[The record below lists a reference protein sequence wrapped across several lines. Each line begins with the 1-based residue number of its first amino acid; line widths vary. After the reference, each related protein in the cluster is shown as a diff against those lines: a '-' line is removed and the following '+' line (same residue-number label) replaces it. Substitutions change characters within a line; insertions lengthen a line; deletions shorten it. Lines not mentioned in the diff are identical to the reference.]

1 MLAQRADPRDRLA
14 AFTRRDLTRLL
25 AASALLVLALT
36 AIFAVDIVPSR
47 VSVSVGEVATADILA
62 PRAITYTS
70 DLRTKAAQAAASAA
84 VSPQYDY
91 TPAKAAA
98 VAQQQGLA
106 LDRAVSSVDTAF
118 DPTTAEKDRLPILEN
133 ALPGLSDDARATLLA
148 LPLTRW
154 PAIRAECARILDQ
167 LETTELRDSS
177 LAVVQSGLP
186 GQVLGGLDQAER
198 KLVAEIVSPLLVPNS
213 AFSQPQT
220 DAARARAA
228 ELVAPINVSISQGQ
242 SIVRKG
248 DPVTADVVEQVDAF
262 GLGSARWDVA
272 KLAGWALFAML
283 LVGLLLAWVW
293 RFRPELWHR
302 TNVLALVGLLLVFST
317 FALELT
323 AGRAWLPFIVPT
335 AAVGILVAL
344 LLDAGTALVLTA
356 VIAVVAGA
364 VNGGSL
370 EMTAYVFFGGAAGIV
385 AIRRG
390 DALNAFIQAG
400 VAVALVDALVVTT
413 FSLLGTRDL
422 TGVLQL
428 WGASAAAGAGSA
440 VVAVGTFAVL
450 GNVFGILT
458 AFQLLELANPSQPLL
473 RRLLM
478 ETPGTYHHSIMVAN
492 LAERAAE
499 AIGADPLL
507 TRVAAYYHDV
517 GKLASPLAFIENQA
531 GGDNVHDELD
541 PETSAQILKA
551 HVADGIDI
559 AYRARLPKPLIAFIP
574 QHHGTALI
582 SYFYAKAREQAA
594 APYGGLQTSEGEKAA
609 NAVDEARY
617 RHAGPK
623 PQSREAALI
632 MLADGVEASVRS
644 LAARDE
650 PAIRAMVSR
659 IIEERLSDGQFDECD
674 LTLRDVERI
683 REAFVAQLLGMYH
696 QRIAYPQSKI
706 VELEAR
712 RAVAGG
718 GSGGVSGGGPAGL
731 GGSGGGRPAGPDAG

>member
-1 MLAQRADPRDRLA
+1 MLAQRIDSQAP
-14 AFTRRDLTRLL
+14 FSRRDLGRLL
-25 AASALLVLALT
+25 VASGLLVLAMT
-36 AIFAVDIVPSR
+36 AIFAVAIIPNRID
-47 VSVSVGEVATADILA
+47 VGVGQVATTDILA

-70 DLRTKAAQAAASAA
+70 AILTAQTRDAARKA
-84 VSPQYDY
+84 VPPQYDY
-91 TPAKAAA
+91 TPDKASA
-98 VAQQQGLA
+98 VARQQSLA
-106 LDRAVSSVDTAF
+106 FNRIVAPVDNAF
-118 DPTTAEKDRLPILEN
+118 DPAVPETERITLLETAI
-133 ALPGLSDDARATLLA
+133 PGLSDEARANLLS

-154 PAIRAECARILDQ
+154 AAVRKESARILDQ
-167 LETTELRDSS
+167 LESNELRDADVAEVRVR
-177 LAVVQSGLP
+177 LAGRI
-186 GQVLGGLDQAER
+186 LGGLSEAER
-198 KLVAEIVSPLLVPNS
+198 KLSAEIVAPLLVANS
-213 AFSQPQT
+213 SFDQAAT
-220 DAARARAA
+220 DSARDRAA
-228 ELVAPINVSISQGQ
+228 GAISPTVVPVSQGQ
-242 SIVRKG
+242 AIVRKG
-248 DPVTADVVEQVDAF
+248 DRVTAQALEQIEAF
-262 GLGSARWDVA
+262 GLTTAHWDLA
-272 KLAGWALFAML
+272 KLAGWALFSVL
-283 LVGLLLAWVW
+283 LVGLLLAWLW

-302 TNVLALVGLLLVFST
+302 SNVLILLGLLLVLST

-323 AGRAWLPFIVPT
+323 AGRPGLPYVVPT

-344 LLDAGTALVLTA
+344 LLDAGTAIVLTA
-356 VIAVVAGA
+356 LIAIVAGA
-364 VNGGSL
+364 VNGSL
-370 EMTAYVFFGGAAGIV
+370 EMSTYVFFGGAAGII

-390 DALNAFIQAG
+390 DRLNAFVQAG
-400 VAVALVDALVVTT
+400 IAIAIVNALVVATYG
-413 FSLLGTRDL
+413 LLGQFDL

-428 WGASAAAGAGSA
+428 WGASAASGVGASVA
-440 VVAVGTFAVL
+440 AVGTFAVL

-517 GKLASPLAFIENQA
+517 GKLANPLAFIENQA
-531 GGDNVHDELD
+531 GGDNIHDELD
-541 PETSAQILKA
+541 PETSAQVLKG
-551 HVADGIDI
+551 HVAEGIDI

-582 SYFYAKAREQAA
+582 SYFFAKAREATAA
-594 APYGGLQTSEGEKAA
+594 RFGGLGTAEGEKAA
-609 NAVDEARY
+609 NAVDPKRF

-644 LAARDE
+644 LASRDE

-659 IIEERLSDGQFDECD
+659 IIDERLHDGQFDECD

-696 QRIAYPQSKI
+696 QRIAYPQNKI
-706 VELEAR
+706 VELETR
-712 RAVAGG
+712 RAAAGG
-718 GSGGVSGGGPAGL
+718 GAGVTGGG
-731 GGSGGGRPAGPDAG
+731 GGGDGTDGGATDPDTG